1 MAKIT
6 LKNISSATVV
16 IGSTNGNIRSRSL
29 APNRVITLLQ
39 EVLLA
44 HASC

>member
-16 IGSTNGNIRSRSL
+16 IGSTNGNIRSRWC
-29 APNRVITLLQ
+29 AGR
-39 EVLLA
+39 A
-44 HASC
+44 RGY